1 MLLIVQLILITL
13 FSYLL
18 VKQVIK
24 HAHDLHLLDIP
35 NERSHHCDIIASG
48 AGIGF
53 VAALFVGVIVFEF
66 QLFLEYWFIFLSIFI
81 VFAMGIYD
89 DRHDVSAKLKFIAIF
104 LAVGVL
110 CLNDMSIDSLGV
122 WYDYDIS
129 LVWWVAVPFSM
140 FALAGFTNALN
151 LIDGIDGLSSSISV
165 VMLLFFAFLGF
176 EYGDNLLI
184 VLSTFTIA
192 SVIGF
197 MFLNWHPAKIFMGD
211 SGSLSLGFII
221 SVLAVVSLKYI
232 HPVAIL
238 YLTAIPLLDT
248 LIVMIRRIRRGKSP
262 FSPDKTHLHHILVK
276 FFDNNVPQTVSFL
289 VLMQIIFSG
298 IGYALLDSM
307 SKGEG
312 KNIPL
317 FALIGFILLVI
328 VFYMIFTGI
337 KKRQKVIDK
346 KVKKSTMKEEQ
357 TSQHMDE

>member
-1 MLLIVQLILITL
+1 MTLAIQLIIITL
-13 FSYLL
+13 ASYFL

-24 HAHDLHLLDIP
+24 HAHSLHLLDIP
-35 NERSHHCDIIASG
+35 NERSHHCNIIPSG

-53 VAALFVGVIVFEF
+53 VAALFVGLISFEL
-66 QLFLEYWFIFLSIFI
+66 QLILEYWFIFLSILI

-110 CLNDMSIDSLGV
+110 FFNGVVIDSLGV
-122 WYDYDIS
+122 WYGYDIS
-129 LVWWVAVPFSM
+129 LVWWIALPFSM

-165 VMLLFFAFLGF
+165 VILLFFAFLGF
-176 EYGDNLLI
+176 EYEDNLLI
-184 VLSTFTIA
+184 VLSSFTIA
-192 SVIGF
+192 SIIGF
-197 MFLNWHPAKIFMGD
+197 MFLNWNPAKIFMGD

-221 SVLAVVSLKYI
+221 SVLAVISLEYI

-238 YLTAIPLLDT
+238 YLTAIPILDT

-317 FALIGFILLVI
+317 FALIGFVLLFV

-337 KKRQKVIDK
+337 KKRQKMIDEKPK
-346 KVKKSTMKEEQ
+346 KPKRNL
-357 TSQHMDE
+357 